1 MRSIH
6 PRSSLRFFGFAS
18 VIAGAL
24 FATSSASAQEKTH
37 YDGFY
42 LRLGAGYG
50 YMTTTESSNGQDLGK
65 IKGSGGAFDLS
76 IGGSPIPGLAIAG
89 KLFAHWQSKPT
100 VEVGNTSATADNTVV
115 LVTIGP
121 VVDFFPDS
129 KNGGF
134 HVGGGPMYS
143 SLSAVNYTSTGYALG
158 VFLGYDFHVG
168 GKWSLGPNVQYVYS
182 SSSKDAV
189 NDKTSSIVVFFS
201 ALDY

>member
-1 MRSIH
+1 MRSNLI
-6 PRSSLRFFGFAS
+6 RSSLRFFTAAS

-24 FATSSASAQEKTH
+24 IATSTASAQEATH

-50 YMTTTESSNGQDLGK
+50 YMTTTESSGGQDLGK
-65 IKGSGGAFDLS
+65 IKGPGGALDIT

-89 KLFAHWQSKPT
+89 KLFTQWQTKPT
-100 VEVGNTSATADNTVV
+100 VEVGGTSGEADKTVV
-115 LVTIGP
+115 LAGIGP

-134 HVGGGPMYS
+134 HIGGGPLYS
-143 SLSAVNYTSTGYALG
+143 SLSAVNYTSTGYAIAL
-158 VFLGYDFHVG
+158 FTGYDFHVG
-168 GKWSLGPNVQYVYS
+168 GKWSLGPNVQFLYS
-182 SSSKDAV
+182 SSSKDTFT
-189 NDKTSSIVVFFS
+189 DKTTSIVVFFS